1 MEDVIPRLDLQQ
13 PGIWFPLSIAVSL
26 LAFMIFMPKRQ
37 INWQGIYFTFG
48 VVGYVGLMLDINI
61 LGSYLDWFDLGD
73 SQKEGLGD
81 LASYGLIP
89 SCMAIIY
96 LNYFNRQT
104 KWSFVG
110 LFTLLSFLYEW
121 ELTNI
126 GYMKLKGWQDWY
138 SIPLF
143 ILVYGVWLPWHFEML
158 QRTCA
163 GTITQSTRSNS
174 LGMGLRPTQPALKK
188 LDDRQDGEN
197 RS

>member
-26 LAFMIFMPKRQ
+26 LVFMIFMPKRQ

-143 ILVYGVWLPWHFEML
+143 ILVYGVWLPWHYEV
-158 QRTCA
+158 
-163 GTITQSTRSNS
+163 
-174 LGMGLRPTQPALKK
+174 LKK
-188 LDDRQDGEN
+188 TCNGITESNGRDKPAKTNLGSLQTAMKPLGKDQEDE
-197 RS
+197 